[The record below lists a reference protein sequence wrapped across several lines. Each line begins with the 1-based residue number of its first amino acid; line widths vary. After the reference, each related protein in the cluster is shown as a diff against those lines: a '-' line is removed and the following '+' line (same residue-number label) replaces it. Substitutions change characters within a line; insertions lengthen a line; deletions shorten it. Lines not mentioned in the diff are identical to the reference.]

1 MAPIVLALLVQAA
14 SPVPRPSPAAARE
27 VRIEHL
33 NWSRAIDGPD
43 PITAIEIRNDFGD
56 IRARLA
62 GDRVLDASMVVQ
74 RLDPGPQG
82 VGFTV
87 ERRGSALALVVGYPP
102 GRVKDADPRPP
113 KAGYDRLDLTIY
125 VPEGV
130 ALRAHTLRGLVE
142 ARGLK
147 GDVEA
152 ATLDGSILVS
162 AAGVLQA
169 RTTSGEITATVSP
182 AALAGP
188 GAPLLFQS
196 ATGAINLIV
205 PAQGSAELRVET
217 AGTVTSKLDL
227 QRAVAGGRT
236 TARATM
242 GAGERLVL
250 VTSGTGAVRIDR

>member
-1 MAPIVLALLVQAA
+1 MAPILLALLLQAA
-14 SPVPRPSPAAARE
+14 PPAPRPSPDPRE
-27 VRIEHL
+27 VRLERL
-33 NWSRAIDGPD
+33 QWSRTVDGPD

-62 GDRVLDASMVVQ
+62 GDRVLDASMLVQ

-113 KAGYDRLDLTIY
+113 KDGYDRLDLTIF

-130 ALRAHTLRGLVE
+130 TLRAHTLRGLVE

-169 RTTSGEITATVSP
+169 RTTRGEITATVSP

-205 PAQGSAELRVET
+205 PAQGSMELRVET
-217 AGTVTSKLDL
+217 AGAVTSKLDL
-227 QRAVAGGRT
+227 QRATAGGRT